1 MSDHSDRLELEC
13 RLRFIAH
20 ASRQNPEDDSP
31 IDLFIDGFWEGVRA
45 KNKTRSIERLHELL
59 AAAGA
64 YPTTVIAG
72 LGR

>member
-1 MSDHSDRLELEC
+1 MSDNSDRLELEC

-31 IDLFIDGFWEGVRA
+31 IDLFIDGFWQGVRA
-45 KNKTRSIERLHELL
+45 KNKTRSTERLHELL
-59 AAAGA
+59 AAAGCSNV
-64 YPTTVIAG
+64 TVTES